1 MTRYFSLLLLT
12 LPLAASTTSG
22 SATGPEPASFFVG
35 GCGLIFLMVARL
47 TLKTRK
53 PDTAAKAELSSGY
66 ETSEFSIPVG
76 FPGSAHSCGGDS

>member
-12 LPLAASTTSG
+12 LPLAASTSSG

-35 GCGLIFLMVARL
+35 GCGLIFLMVVRL

-53 PDTAAKAELSSGY
+53 AGPAAKAELSSGY
-66 ETSEFSIPVG
+66 ETSEFPISLG
-76 FPGSAHSCGGDS
+76 FPDSAHAGGRDS